1 MTKQEFL
8 NELKQALSGE
18 VSPEAMMDAYSYYSG
33 YIDEQIRSGKTEE
46 QVIEALG
53 KPFMLARSIIAA
65 QTRQRE
71 ADVEYTEDGRT
82 RKVSGWE
89 NRKAQQPEKGERKE
103 FVFDMNAW
111 YTKVIGIVFLIVMV
125 CIVFFVIKVG
135 LWVLVTFGIP
145 ILLVLGIL
153 YLLLYFLG

>member
-33 YIDEQIRSGKTEE
+33 YMDEQMRSGKTEE
-46 QVIEALG
+46 QVTEELG

-82 RKVSGWE
+82 RRVSGWE
-89 NRKAQQPEKGERKE
+89 NWKGQRPEKEKRKE

-111 YTKVIGIVFLIVMV
+111 YTKVIGIAFLIVMV